1 MEIQGNDH
9 LMIADIR
16 LGAQV
21 TEEVKL
27 LHNSAAVEFE
37 VKDPCD
43 RNSFSYKEG
52 SLLCD
57 QATASDVP
65 NEPFDNNSCNEA
77 LLLQM

>member
-1 MEIQGNDH
+1 
-9 LMIADIR
+9 MIADIR

-21 TEEVKL
+21 TEEVKP
-27 LHNSAAVEFE
+27 LHNSDAVEFE